1 MGSAVSSVLGGG
13 GSGGILGALGG
24 IVGGIFG
31 GPIGSMIGQAIGG
44 MLQQAIGGA
53 FNGAVDNLVKEHGM
67 PKFLADEVKSHVGN
81 TLGAINQGNPSQ
93 EAREIAQERFGG
105 AINRFEQNLTN
116 TLTDLISEA
125 IVKKGTGSKTS
136 AKGWIQAIAEAMG
149 KALGDK
155 AKEMVKLSDEISS
168 LAGSGAET
176 TAQMQGKKGEDL
188 AQLQSKKQDQA
199 QEFNMKMTEFQATSQ
214 EYNML
219 NNVFSTAIKSIGESM
234 SSMARKQ

>member
-1 MGSAVSSVLGGG
+1 MGSAVSSIFGGG

-31 GPIGSMIGQAIGG
+31 GPIGAMIGQAIGG
-44 MLQQAIGGA
+44 MLQQAVGNA
-53 FNGAVDNLVKEHGM
+53 FNGAVDNMVKEHGM
-67 PKFLADEVKSHVGN
+67 PKFLGDEVKARAGEVLGGIGNGSPSH
-81 TLGAINQGNPSQ
+81 
-93 EAREIAQERFGG
+93 EAQQIAHDRFGG
-105 AINRFEQNLTN
+105 AINRFEQNLTD
-116 TLTDLISEA
+116 TLTGLMSDA
-125 IVKKGTGSKTS
+125 IGKKGTAGKTS

-176 TAQMQGKKGEDL
+176 TAQMQGKKGEEL
-188 AQLQSKKQDQA
+188 GQLQSKKQDQA